1 MIQKRID
8 LLKPYF
14 KGIKV
19 AENYRIVEFNLKK
32 SWIIPENNDIDV
44 QQKTIKENS
53 NILYNMFYTD
63 IKSFDQL
70 LDYVEDE
77 IINYN
82 LEIEQK
88 EELLRVKVEELKRV
102 FNDKGLDEL
111 NSLKFTTEDD
121 SLKLNN
127 NKSNSKKD
135 SDLDNTELEKNKNGV
150 TEELS
155 TNS

>member
-8 LLKPYF
+8 SLKPYF

-19 AENYRIVEFNLKK
+19 AENYKIVEFNLKK
-32 SWIIPENNDIDV
+32 SWVIPENNNIDV

-63 IKSFDQL
+63 VKSFDQL

-77 IINYN
+77 VINYN

-88 EELLRVKVEELKRV
+88 EELLRMKVEELKRV
-102 FNDKGLDEL
+102 FEDKGLDEL

-121 SLKLNN
+121 SLKLNS
-127 NKSNSKKD
+127 NKSNSKKAD
-135 SDLDNTELEKNKNGV
+135 NLDNIELEKNKNGV
-150 TEELS
+150 TEEFS

>member
-19 AENYRIVEFNLKK
+19 AEDYRIVEFNLKK
-32 SWIIPENNDIDV
+32 SWIIPEDIDIDV
-44 QQKTIKENS
+44 EQKAIKES
-53 NILYNMFYTD
+53 SGILYNMFYSN

-70 LDYVEDE
+70 LDYVEDK
-77 IINYN
+77 IINHN

-88 EELLRVKVEELKRV
+88 EELLRMKVEELKRV
-102 FNDKGLDEL
+102 FEDKGLEEL
-111 NSLKFTTEDD
+111 NSLKFITEDE
-121 SLKLNN
+121 SLKLNGKKDNDN
-127 NKSNSKKD
+127 NK
-135 SDLDNTELEKNKNGV
+135 LEKNTNGI

-155 TNS
+155 TNN

>member
-8 LLKPYF
+8 SLKPYF

-19 AENYRIVEFNLKK
+19 AENYKIVEFNLKK
-32 SWIIPENNDIDV
+32 SWIIPENNNIDV

-63 IKSFDQL
+63 VKSFDQL

-77 IINYN
+77 VINYN

-88 EELLRVKVEELKRV
+88 EELLRMKVEELKRV
-102 FNDKGLDEL
+102 FEDKGLDEL

-121 SLKLNN
+121 SLKLNS
-127 NKSNSKKD
+127 NKSNSKKAD
-135 SDLDNTELEKNKNGV
+135 NLDNIELEKNKNGV
-150 TEELS
+150 TEEFS